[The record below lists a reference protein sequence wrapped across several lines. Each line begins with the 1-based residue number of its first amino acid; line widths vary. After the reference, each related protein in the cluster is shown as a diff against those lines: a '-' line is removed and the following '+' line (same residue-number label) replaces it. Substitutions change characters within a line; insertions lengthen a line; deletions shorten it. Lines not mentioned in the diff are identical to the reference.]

1 MMAGLEDAWKSGGHT
16 AEDPGLREAFDTL
29 PRAPIRLLVGPLNK
43 DINQGG
49 LLRLAEAFR
58 IERID
63 FNPERDGAI
72 DMSGHRGTK
81 QRFPWRW
88 VDLGQAVTD
97 AIADGYHP
105 VALSISERAVPF
117 DRFEWPF
124 PLALVVGAE
133 LDGVPKEIEE
143 RCEAT
148 VAIPL
153 YGLVQSLNVAV
164 ATGIVLQ
171 NVVSA
176 YAESSQTFQPARRGS
191 RKLLGLPPIDYEER

>member
-1 MMAGLEDAWKSGGHT
+1 MEAGLEDAWKMAGHVP
-16 AEDPGLREAFDTL
+16 EDPGLRETFEQL

-49 LLRLAEAFR
+49 LLRIGEAFR

-63 FNPERDGAI
+63 FNPERDGAV

-81 QRFPWRW
+81 HRLNWRW
-88 VDLGQAVTD
+88 IELDQALAE
-97 AIADGYHP
+97 AIKDGYHP
-105 VALSISERAVPF
+105 VALSLTERAVSF
-117 DRFEWPF
+117 DRFDWPF

-133 LDGVPKEIEE
+133 LDGVPVEIEA

-153 YGLVQSLNVAV
+153 YGLVQSLNVAC

-171 NVVSA
+171 NAVSQ
-176 YAESSQTFQPARRGS
+176 YARSHPDFTPARRAS
-191 RKLLGLPPIDYEER
+191 QRLL